1 MRTEE
6 YTAEELFRQLNET
19 DESESLEAK
28 ALSRDTT
35 RSIMET
41 VCSFSNEPGLGGGVI
56 LLGVAENDG
65 AGPRYVVENIE
76 DVDKAQLDFATQCAG
91 MFNFPVRPE
100 ISVEQIDGKSV
111 LKVFVAE
118 LPAGRKPLYFKSDG
132 IPKGIWRRVGSS
144 D

>member
-41 VCSFSNEPGLGGGVI
+41 VWSFSNEPGLGGGVI